1 MHKFGC
7 LSGMLEENKEL
18 FSQNQLLDCCSLGRQ
33 GQVCLCKSILYRVRP
48 YTFELLEQ
56 VVNHYEIIGTSKLPH
71 YHLKHI
77 VNHLQVFLNK
87 ASLDSYS
94 KERIRKVPEP
104 KPRVDHDEVQSLD
117 QEDEKEN
124 NIEGLLS
131 ELKEASNSS

>member
-1 MHKFGC
+1 M
-7 LSGMLEENKEL
+7 
-18 FSQNQLLDCCSLGRQ
+18 
-33 GQVCLCKSILYRVRP
+33 
-48 YTFELLEQ
+48 
-56 VVNHYEIIGTSKLPH
+56 NHYEIIGTSKLPH

-124 NIEGLLS
+124 NIEDLLS
-131 ELKEASNSS
+131 ELKEASNSSQVELVTFFSAVLGRSSYVFVPETKEYVENLFLFTANRLP